1 MPKVTHEALVA
12 LLRSAPSLL
21 VGILWP
27 EREVDVRSIHI
38 AHDDFVDLNLAEYRA
53 DDVILLGEDPRSPRA
68 ALIIE
73 IQTLIDA
80 DKRRSWNL
88 YVASLYARYGCDV
101 DLVVLTL
108 DRDVAAWASRP
119 IAVGRLRGAQS
130 LTPTVIGPD
139 QIPRITDL
147 TVARR
152 APELAVLSAL
162 AHGGEPD
169 AEPIALAALA
179 ALRGLDNERETLYAD
194 LVLHRLGPAA
204 RALLEKLMS
213 TADYQYQSEFARK
226 YFSEGKSEGELL
238 GEAKALLHL
247 IDRRG
252 IALSEEDRQRVLT
265 CTDGGLLETWL
276 DRVLTATDRDQ
287 LFGR

>member
-1 MPKVTHEALVA
+1 MSVD
-12 LLRSAPSLL
+12 SAHL
-21 VGILWP
+21 VG
-27 EREVDVRSIHI
+27 
-38 AHDDFVDLNLAEYRA
+38 RA
-53 DDVILLGEDPRSPRA
+53 TNS
-68 ALIIE
+68 
-73 IQTLIDA
+73 
-80 DKRRSWNL
+80 
-88 YVASLYARYGCDV
+88 
-101 DLVVLTL
+101 
-108 DRDVAAWASRP
+108 
-119 IAVGRLRGAQS
+119 
-130 LTPTVIGPD
+130 
-139 QIPRITDL
+139 
-147 TVARR
+147 
-152 APELAVLSAL
+152 
-162 AHGGEPD
+162 
-169 AEPIALAALA
+169 AALA

-213 TADYQYQSEFARK
+213 TVDYQYQSEFARK
-226 YFSEGKSEGELL
+226 YFSEGKSEGKAEGELL